1 MDFGIAGRK
10 AIVGGASAGLGKAC
24 AMSLAREGVDV
35 TIVARTLANIE
46 AAAEEIRAATGVKV
60 TPVAVDITTDEGRA
74 LVLKACPEPDIVVNN
89 SGGPPTGNFRDWNR
103 DAWIA
108 ALNGNMLSAVFMI
121 KDTVDGMI
129 ARKFGRIVNITSSAV
144 KAPISILG
152 LSNGARS
159 GLTGFVA
166 GVSREV
172 ARHNVTINN
181 LLPGDFDTER
191 HQSNT
196 RVLAQKQ
203 NKTYEEM
210 RAIRMAQVAAGRFG
224 TPAELGEYCAYLC
237 SAQAS
242 FITGQNLLIDGGKY
256 PGTF

>member
-1 MDFGIAGRK
+1 MDLGIAGRK
-10 AIVGGASAGLGKAC
+10 AIVGGASAGLGRAC
-24 AMSLAREGVDV
+24 AMSLAREGVEV
-35 TIVARTLANIE
+35 TIVARTAANIE
-46 AAAEEIRAATGVKV
+46 AAAEQIRAATGVRV
-60 TPVAVDITTDEGRA
+60 TPVAADITTDEGRA
-74 LVLKACPEPDIVVNN
+74 RVLRACPEPDIVVNN
-89 SGGPPTGNFRDWNR
+89 SGGPPSGNFRDWDR

-108 ALNGNMLSAVFMI
+108 ALNGNMLAAVFMI

-144 KAPISILG
+144 KAPIGILG

-166 GVSREV
+166 GVAREV

-181 LLPGDFDTER
+181 LLPGDFETER
-191 HQSNT
+191 HKSNT
-196 RVLAQKQ
+196 EAMAKLQ

-210 RAIRMAQVAAGRFG
+210 KAIRTAQVAAGRFG
-224 TPAELGEYCAYLC
+224 DPAELGEFCAYLC
-237 SAQAS
+237 SVQAG
-242 FITGQNLLIDGGKY
+242 FITAQNLLIDGGKY